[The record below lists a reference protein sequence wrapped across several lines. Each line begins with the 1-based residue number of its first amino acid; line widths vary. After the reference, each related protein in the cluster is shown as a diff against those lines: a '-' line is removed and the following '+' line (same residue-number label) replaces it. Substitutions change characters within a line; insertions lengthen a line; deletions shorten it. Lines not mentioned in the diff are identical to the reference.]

1 MFGSSRTETER
12 DEKRIHY
19 VNTECFWWYIV
30 WRTCFFED
38 HSSYLPKYHAPLHAI
53 YSRYTEISMRFN
65 LAVDEVDPHRFF
77 TVVQDLQ
84 RSGNFFLSSYWD
96 KTAFTKKRKR
106 VAQREPCLC
115 AVINCEWAI
124 KYEHLLRSSITQG
137 CVELKVI
144 NGRPV
149 VGDGAEDPSSEKKTL
164 GTSRFKRGHGASEEG
179 SSTQGPAYDHGED
192 PMRRNERK
200 VIHRQPQTEMQRQTM
215 EFLRKA
221 RSSMKD
227 FPLPEDGML
236 ATQES
241 LGGNE
246 KGKESEGPPEDQ
258 EDILGIEETA
268 EGSDVQQDFVRRLA
282 SMEPRVVEEDVKV
295 VISKRIA
302 KIHLTLEREAI
313 LRQIKQYSYTQ
324 LPTHEQ

>member
-1 MFGSSRTETER
+1 
-12 DEKRIHY
+12 
-19 VNTECFWWYIV
+19 
-30 WRTCFFED
+30 
-38 HSSYLPKYHAPLHAI
+38 
-53 YSRYTEISMRFN
+53 
-65 LAVDEVDPHRFF
+65 
-77 TVVQDLQ
+77 
-84 RSGNFFLSSYWD
+84 
-96 KTAFTKKRKR
+96 
-106 VAQREPCLC
+106 
-115 AVINCEWAI
+115 
-124 KYEHLLRSSITQG
+124 
-137 CVELKVI
+137 
-144 NGRPV
+144 
-149 VGDGAEDPSSEKKTL
+149 
-164 GTSRFKRGHGASEEG
+164 
-179 SSTQGPAYDHGED
+179 
-192 PMRRNERK
+192 MRRNERK

-241 LGGNE
+241 LGGKE

-313 LRQIKQYSYTQ
+313 LRQIEQYSYTQ